1 MGNPNKTLCLAVLSG
16 KGGVGKTNIALN
28 LGYALYA
35 QSQAAMLMDCDLG
48 LANLDVML
56 GISPDKN
63 LQDLLTP
70 GVSPAEVVYPL
81 EKNGLDLL
89 PAASGVPELVE
100 MDEEQREEL
109 FRKLRDL
116 LSRYGYLILDL
127 GAGISPTV
135 LSFASMAHLR
145 LVVVTPEPTSLTD
158 GYALMKVLVTKHQA
172 EEFHVVVNDAS
183 TIAEAKATFAR
194 LAAACKK
201 FLDIEPVY
209 LGAVRHDRAVPDSVR
224 KQTPLLKNAPRSG
237 AARDILALSQ
247 AIMKYREQNQGFL
260 SASPLLSNFPLGT
273 P

>member
-1 MGNPNKTLCLAVLSG
+1 MSNPNKTLSLAVLSG
-16 KGGVGKTNIALN
+16 KGGVGKSNIALN

-35 QSQAAMLMDCDLG
+35 QNQSAMLMDCDLG

-56 GISPDKN
+56 GISPEKN

-70 GVSPAEVVYPL
+70 EVSPLDVVTVL

-109 FRKLRDL
+109 FRKLKDL
-116 LSRYGYLILDL
+116 LGRYSYLILDL

-158 GYALMKVLVTKHQA
+158 GYALMKVLVNKHHV
-172 EEFHVVVNDAS
+172 EEFHVLVNDAAS
-183 TIAEAKATFAR
+183 TAEAKATFTR
-194 LAAACKK
+194 LAAACRK
-201 FLDIEPVY
+201 FLDIDPVY
-209 LGAVRHDRAVPDSVR
+209 MGSVRHDKAVPDSVR
-224 KQTPLLKNAPRSG
+224 KQTPLMKNAPRSG

-247 AIMKYREQNQGFL
+247 ILIKYREENQAFL
-260 SASPLLSNFPLGT
+260 SASSPLSNFPAFKG
-273 P
+273 